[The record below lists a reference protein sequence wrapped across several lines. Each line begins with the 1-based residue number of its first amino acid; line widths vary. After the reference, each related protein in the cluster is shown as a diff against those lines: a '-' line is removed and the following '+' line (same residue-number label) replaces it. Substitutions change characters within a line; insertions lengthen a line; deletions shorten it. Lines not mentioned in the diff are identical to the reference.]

1 MPHQLPEPAGPPPPH
16 ARHPARRGTPSGFP
30 GPLRTSPAPTSSPAT
45 EARARVPA
53 PALVPGFPD
62 LVGLQQRAGNRAVAT
77 LLRRRQPGAVQ
88 REPQPGRPADLDVGF
103 NPQDIAHR
111 LVEAINQNEIKS
123 PVNPQRHVNLPAVV
137 SALSGRTVTQIQEID
152 RAYTRFEGRP
162 LRVDLLGG
170 GQSGFPT
177 DLRPDEVTRVRAL
190 LEGTRAAAGEGEL
203 AFDLVELNRLDAD
216 AAELHSLLHGDL
228 PDASVERV
236 MTLLRR
242 DAKANAAVGTRYHAL
257 WGVDLA
263 GDLTLLGVANLPR
276 AILLLGGSTVAAD
289 SLKVGVLR
297 AQVAEIDAEIRE
309 LRSSSG
315 MEIVITAKIDLLRKR
330 RRGIVAD
337 IEARVG
343 QAGAEARQ
351 AALEQADL
359 TEPGVADAAA
369 GQAAKDRMR
378 AVLGGDV
385 EKAAASLGGADA
397 EALRALAGDNPA
409 ARAAAHLHQLREAD
423 ALNAAAITETL
434 RGLREQA
441 EQQARQAMPLDD
453 PAAQAG
459 AARSLAEDYLHR
471 LATAYDAGRPAGGPS
486 FDQLVAGTGSLT
498 DVLLNQTLRASGGE
512 IDPVADLRFAL
523 AGDRK
528 DLETVKRVLRGK
540 SAAEIEEIKR
550 RFPELESELFGR
562 APTTAGEDNDVA
574 DFFAKMTGT
583 GGKATGADRLTL
595 EDYLQRPKVEG
606 GLEEANY
613 IVGRAEREYQ
623 YAIDNRGF
631 TGWWRD
637 HWGNEARSL
646 MDESI
651 RNIRQL
657 FIQFVTSGGTDA
669 EALRQMRLWRATIR
683 GDRAGYEKANAELRA
698 TFEAVAA
705 FALQVALTAL
715 LTPAAAAI
723 FRVAEGAEAALFAAR
738 AVKVARGLIVNTVS
752 TVTANA
758 AVQDNY
764 GLASLEHDL
773 LGGLGSLVGSTSVS
787 KLSGLLGNRIVSS
800 LAGKEVVS
808 AASTLAGIEAT
819 AMLEGRSLT
828 ADLSVRNFL
837 LTHGQGKIAH
847 AVIEAVTLDGRPTRA
862 GATEPTPTE
871 ESTTTKPAK
880 GEEVTTTEPAKGE
893 PSTDAER
900 ALAAPAEG
908 TTPTA
913 KPTPTEETSGRPLAG
928 EEPTPT
934 EEPTRRPAEA
944 TTTPAEASTGDG
956 GPSPVTMTAQ
966 EFTWWVAETLKRPV
980 RPMQGRAFF
989 HEDMR
994 SYWKEYSRR
1003 FPGELPPD
1011 GGFFD
1016 PNTGELHVAP
1026 RPSGRTV
1033 LHEAI
1038 HKVAEETSPL
1048 AKQGLGEYLNE
1059 GITEEIT
1066 RSRLGSPAG
1075 AQGYDRNV
1083 AFVQALQDRLG
1094 VAVVHN
1100 AILHGDL
1107 GAFRRAVRAR
1117 LGGSE
1122 AATLEFMKLVSSVG
1136 ATDHDSPNLRA
1147 AIDLLDGRATPR
1159 ARPEE
1164 GSGSRPE
1171 EGPGQRPEDSSETRS
1186 EEASR
1191 RRPEASPASTGRTL
1205 DPGVVQE
1212 ADLRTDA
1219 VERALEAR
1227 PDLRDSFSWAKTLRL
1242 EFGEQ
1247 RKVYDLGGMERL
1259 QAAERLMEI
1268 ERRAAGALATIA
1280 KAPPRG
1286 TTGFDHVAFKEYIGH
1301 LSVNDRI
1308 GAIKGTAKVVAES
1321 KGWELDTRLSDLN
1334 KIKGGGGLRRTVY
1347 RDPSTGHL
1355 YAVDTES
1362 GTFEHCDATGKH
1374 QEEINFGMERT
1385 DGPDKTGGHDL
1396 RV

>member
-1 MPHQLPEPAGPPPPH
+1 MPHQLPEPAGPPPP
-16 ARHPARRGTPSGFP
+16 PARPPAHRGTPSGFP

-45 EARARVPA
+45 EARPRVAA

-152 RAYTRFEGRP
+152 RAYSRFEGRP

-203 AFDLVELNRLDAD
+203 AFDLAELNRLDAD

-228 PDASVERV
+228 PDANVERV

-242 DAKANAAVGTRYHAL
+242 DAKANAAVGTRYRAL

-263 GDLTLLGVANLPR
+263 GDLTLLGVGNLPR

-343 QAGAEARQ
+343 QAGAEARE
-351 AALEQADL
+351 AVLEQADL
-359 TEPGVADAAA
+359 TDPGAADAAA

-397 EALRALAGDNPA
+397 DALRALAGDDPA

-453 PAAQAG
+453 PASQAG

-471 LATAYDAGRPAGGPS
+471 LATAYDAGRPAGGPG

-540 SAAEIEEIKR
+540 SAAEIDEIKR
-550 RFPELESELFGR
+550 RFPELETELFGR

-574 DFFAKMTGT
+574 DFFSKMTGT

-613 IVGRAEREYQ
+613 IVARAEREYQ

-657 FIQFVTSGGTDA
+657 YIQFVASGGTDA

-752 TVTANA
+752 TVAANA

-773 LGGLGSLVGSTSVS
+773 LGGLGSMIGSTSVG
-787 KLSGLLGNRIVSS
+787 KLSGLLGNRFVSS

-819 AMLEGRSLT
+819 AALEGRSLT

-847 AVIEAVTLDGRPTRA
+847 AVTEAVTPEEGARPA
-862 GATEPTPTE
+862 GATERA
-871 ESTTTKPAK
+871 PAELTA
-880 GEEVTTTEPAKGE
+880 GAEPAKGE
-893 PSTDAER
+893 GAATTELSAGAEPTPAELAKGAGAGASER
-900 ALAAPAEG
+900 ARVAGEAEPA
-908 TTPTA
+908 
-913 KPTPTEETSGRPLAG
+913 RVAG
-928 EEPTPT
+928 EEA
-934 EEPTRRPAEA
+934 TRRPAEA
-944 TTTPAEASTGDG
+944 TTTPVEATSATGAGGKPVRMNAE
-956 GPSPVTMTAQ
+956 
-966 EFTWWVAETLKRPV
+966 EFTWWVAETLRRPV
-980 RPMQGRAFF
+980 RSMEGRAFF
-989 HEDMR
+989 YEDLK
-994 SYWKEYSRR
+994 SYEAEFSRR
-1003 FPGELPPD
+1003 FPGEEAPS
-1011 GGFFD
+1011 GGYFD
-1016 PNTGELHVAP
+1016 PNTGQLHVAP
-1026 RPSGRTV
+1026 NPSQRTV

-1038 HKVAEETSPL
+1038 HKVAEESAPL
-1048 AKQGLGEYLNE
+1048 AKQLLGEYLNE

-1066 RSRLGSPAG
+1066 RSRLGAPAG
-1075 AQGYDRNV
+1075 TQGYDRNV
-1083 AFVQALQDRLG
+1083 AFVEVLQDRLG
-1094 VAVVHN
+1094 VAVVEN
-1100 AILHGDL
+1100 AILHGNYR
-1107 GAFRRAVRAR
+1107 AFREAVRAQ

-1122 AATLEFMKLVSSVG
+1122 AKTLEFMRLVNSVG
-1136 ATDHDSPNLRA
+1136 SVDHDSPNLRA
-1147 AIDLLDGRATPR
+1147 AIDLLDGRAMPR
-1159 ARPEE
+1159 AQPEE

-1171 EGPGQRPEDSSETRS
+1171 EGPGRRPEDASGARP

-1191 RRPEASPASTGRTL
+1191 RRPEATTASKDGL
-1205 DPGVVQE
+1205 QEHYVEE
-1212 ADLRTDA
+1212 ADKRTAA
-1219 VERALEAR
+1219 VERALDRR
-1227 PDLRDSFSWAKTLRL
+1227 PDLRERFPWTRTLRTD
-1242 EFGEQ
+1242 FGRLRSNFEP
-1247 RKVYDLGGMERL
+1247 LTGLERL
-1259 QAAERLMEI
+1259 RAVERFFEI
-1268 ERRAAGALATIA
+1268 ERAAADALALIDR
-1280 KAPPRG
+1280 APPPGAG
-1286 TTGFDHVAFKEYIGH
+1286 TSTGFDNAAFQEYVGS

-1308 GAIKGTAKVVAES
+1308 GAIKSTAKLVAES
-1321 KGWELDTRLSDLN
+1321 KGWVLDSRVSDLN

-1347 RDPSTGHL
+1347 RDPSTGDL

-1374 QEEINFGMERT
+1374 QREINFAMEKT
-1385 DGPDKTGGHDL
+1385 DDPDTTGGHDL

>member
-1 MPHQLPEPAGPPPPH
+1 
-16 ARHPARRGTPSGFP
+16 
-30 GPLRTSPAPTSSPAT
+30 
-45 EARARVPA
+45 
-53 PALVPGFPD
+53 
-62 LVGLQQRAGNRAVAT
+62 VAT

-137 SALSGRTVTQIQEID
+137 AALSGRTVTQIQEID

-203 AFDLVELNRLDAD
+203 AFDLAELNRLDAD

-242 DAKANAAVGTRYHAL
+242 DAKANAAVGTRYRAL

-263 GDLTLLGVANLPR
+263 GDLTLLGVGNLPR

-289 SLKVGVLR
+289 SLKIGVLR
-297 AQVAEIDAEIRE
+297 AQVAEIDAEIRD

-359 TEPGVADAAA
+359 TEPGAADAAA

-378 AVLGGDV
+378 MVLGGDV

-397 EALRALAGDNPA
+397 DALRALAGEDPA
-409 ARAAAHLHQLREAD
+409 AGAAARLHQLREAD

-441 EQQARQAMPLDD
+441 EQQVRQAMPLDG
-453 PAAQAG
+453 PATQAG

-471 LATAYDAGRPAGGPS
+471 LATAYDAGRPTGGPS
-486 FDQLVAGTGSLT
+486 FDQLIAGTGSLT

-540 SAAEIEEIKR
+540 SAAEIDEIKR
-550 RFPELESELFGR
+550 RFPQLETELFGR
-562 APTTAGEDNDVA
+562 APTTSGEDNDVA

-613 IVGRAEREYQ
+613 IVARAEREYQ
-623 YAIDNRGF
+623 YAIDNGGF

-651 RNIRQL
+651 HNIRRL

-738 AVKVARGLIVNTVS
+738 AIKVARGLIVNTVS

-773 LGGLGSLVGSTSVS
+773 LGGLGSLIGSTSVS

-800 LAGKEVVS
+800 LAGREVVS

-847 AVIEAVTLDGRPTRA
+847 AVTEAVTPDGRPTRA

-880 GEEVTTTEPAKGE
+880 GEEATTTEPAKGGA
-893 PSTDAER
+893 STDAER

-908 TTPTA
+908 ATPTA
-913 KPTPTEETSGRPLAG
+913 KPTPTEEPTRRPA
-928 EEPTPT
+928 EETTPT

-944 TTTPAEASTGDG
+944 TASPAEASTGG
-956 GPSPVTMTAQ
+956 GAGGIPVDMSAQ
-966 EFTWWVAETLKRPV
+966 EFTWWVAEILKRPV
-980 RPMQGRAFF
+980 RPMQGRAFRY
-989 HEDMR
+989 DDLK
-994 SYWKEYSRR
+994 SYQAEYSRR
-1003 FPGELPPD
+1003 FPGETAPS
-1011 GGFFD
+1011 GGYFD

-1026 RPSGRTV
+1026 NASGRTV

-1048 AKQGLGEYLNE
+1048 AKQALGEYLNE

-1075 AQGYDRNV
+1075 TQGYDRNV
-1083 AFVQALQDRLG
+1083 AFVEALQDRLG
-1094 VAVVHN
+1094 VAVVQN

-1107 GAFRRAVRAR
+1107 GSFRRAVTAR
-1117 LGGSE
+1117 LSGSK
-1122 AATLEFMKLVSSVG
+1122 AATLEFMRLVRSVG
-1136 ATDHDSPNLRA
+1136 AADHDSPNLRA
-1147 AIDLLDGRATPR
+1147 ALELLDSHSTPR

-1164 GSGSRPE
+1164 GPGSPPE
-1171 EGPGQRPEDSSETRS
+1171 EGPGQRAEEASGARPG
-1186 EEASR
+1186 EASR

-1219 VERALEAR
+1219 VERALNAR
-1227 PDLRDSFSWAKTLRL
+1227 PDLRDGFSWAKTLRL

-1247 RKVYDLGGMERL
+1247 RSVYDLGGMERL
-1259 QAAERLMEI
+1259 QAVERLMAI
-1268 ERRAAGALATIA
+1268 ERRAATALEMIA

-1286 TTGFDHVAFKEYIGH
+1286 AGTTGFDHAAFKEYIRR
-1301 LSVNDRI
+1301 LSVLDRI
-1308 GAIKGTAKVVAES
+1308 AAIKGTAKVVAES
-1321 KGWELDTRLSDLN
+1321 KGWELDPRLSDLN
-1334 KIKGGGGLRRTVY
+1334 KIKGGAGLRRNVY
-1347 RDPSTGHL
+1347 RDPSTGDL

-1374 QEEINFGMERT
+1374 KEELNFGMERT
-1385 DGPDKTGGHDL
+1385 DGPDKEGGHDL
-1396 RV
+1396 RVR

>member
-1 MPHQLPEPAGPPPPH
+1 
-16 ARHPARRGTPSGFP
+16 
-30 GPLRTSPAPTSSPAT
+30 
-45 EARARVPA
+45 
-53 PALVPGFPD
+53 
-62 LVGLQQRAGNRAVAT
+62 
-77 LLRRRQPGAVQ
+77 
-88 REPQPGRPADLDVGF
+88 
-103 NPQDIAHR
+103 
-111 LVEAINQNEIKS
+111 
-123 PVNPQRHVNLPAVV
+123 
-137 SALSGRTVTQIQEID
+137 
-152 RAYTRFEGRP
+152 
-162 LRVDLLGG
+162 
-170 GQSGFPT
+170 
-177 DLRPDEVTRVRAL
+177 VTRVRAL

-203 AFDLVELNRLDAD
+203 AFDLAELNRLDAD

-228 PDASVERV
+228 PEASVERV

-242 DAKANAAVGTRYHAL
+242 DAKVNAAVGTRYHAL

-263 GDLTLLGVANLPR
+263 GDLTLLGVGNLPR

-397 EALRALAGDNPA
+397 EALRALAGDDPA

-441 EQQARQAMPLDD
+441 EQQARQAMPLED
-453 PAAQAG
+453 PATHAG

-471 LATAYDAGRPAGGPS
+471 LATAYDAGRPTGGPS

-523 AGDRK
+523 AGDRN

-540 SAAEIEEIKR
+540 LAAEIDEIKR

-595 EDYLQRPKVEG
+595 EDYLKRPKVEG

-657 FIQFVTSGGTDA
+657 YIQFVTGGGSDA

-773 LGGLGSLVGSTSVS
+773 LGGLGSLIGSTSVN
-787 KLSGLLGNRIVSS
+787 KLSGLLGNRFVSS

-819 AMLEGRSLT
+819 AALEGRSLT

-847 AVIEAVTLDGRPTRA
+847 AVTEAVTPEERTRPA
-862 GATEPTPTE
+862 GATERTPAELT
-871 ESTTTKPAK
+871 A
-880 GEEVTTTEPAKGE
+880 GAEPAKGE
-893 PSTDAER
+893 GAATTEPTAGAEPTPAELAKSTGAGESER
-900 ALAAPAEG
+900 ARVAGEAEPA
-908 TTPTA
+908 
-913 KPTPTEETSGRPLAG
+913 RVAG
-928 EEPTPT
+928 EEV
-934 EEPTRRPAEA
+934 TRRPAEA
-944 TTTPAEASTGDG
+944 TTTPVEAASATGAGGRPVRMNAE
-956 GPSPVTMTAQ
+956 
-966 EFTWWVAETLKRPV
+966 EFGWWVAETLKRPV
-980 RPMQGRAFF
+980 RSMQGRAFF
-989 HEDMR
+989 YEDLK
-994 SYWKEYSRR
+994 SYREEFARR
-1003 FPGELPPD
+1003 FPGEEAPS
-1011 GGFFD
+1011 GGYFD
-1016 PNTGELHVAP
+1016 PNTGELHVSP
-1026 RPSGRTV
+1026 NPSDRTV

-1038 HKVAEETSPL
+1038 HKVAEESAPL
-1048 AKQGLGEYLNE
+1048 AKQLLGEYLNE

-1066 RSRLGSPAG
+1066 RSRLGAPAG
-1075 AQGYDRNV
+1075 TQGYDRNV
-1083 AFVQALQDRLG
+1083 AFVEVLQDRLG
-1094 VAVVHN
+1094 VAVVEN
-1100 AILHGDL
+1100 AILHGNYR
-1107 GAFRRAVRAR
+1107 AFREAVRAR

-1122 AATLEFMKLVSSVG
+1122 AATLEFMRLVSSVSP
-1136 ATDHDSPNLRA
+1136 TDHNSPNLHA
-1147 AIDLLDGRATPR
+1147 AIDLLDGHATPR

-1164 GSGSRPE
+1164 GSGGRPE
-1171 EGPGQRPEDSSETRS
+1171 EGPGQRPEDASGARP

-1191 RRPEASPASTGRTL
+1191 RRPEATTASKAALQERYIQQADERT
-1205 DPGVVQE
+1205 
-1212 ADLRTDA
+1212 AA
-1219 VERALEAR
+1219 VERALDRR
-1227 PDLRDSFSWAKTLRL
+1227 PDLRERFPWTRMLRA
-1242 EFGEQ
+1242 EFGRQ
-1247 RKVYDLGGMERL
+1247 RGDFEHATGLERL
-1259 QAAERLMEI
+1259 RAVERFFEI
-1268 ERRAAGALATIA
+1268 ERAAADALALIDR
-1280 KAPPRG
+1280 APPPGAG
-1286 TTGFDHVAFKEYIGH
+1286 TSTGFDNAAFQEYIGN

-1308 GAIKGTAKVVAES
+1308 GAIKSTARLVAES
-1321 KGWELDTRLSDLN
+1321 KGWVLDSRVSDLN

-1355 YAVDTES
+1355 YALDTES

-1374 QEEINFGMERT
+1374 QEELNFAMKQT
-1385 DGPDKTGGHDL
+1385 DEADDTGGHDL